1 MAESAFFPGPKTS
14 ESGARMEQET
24 VVSLP
29 THDISTREDLGMLAV
44 MEALAEDH
52 QVTQRELSRRSGL
65 HLKDDLAASRHDF
78 TDLQDTGSRAR
89 SACRM
94 GQTRSFRRTSDDCIE
109 GQLLP
114 AQAAGEGAGEIPA
127 GDE

>member
-1 MAESAFFPGPKTS
+1 
-14 ESGARMEQET
+14 MEQET

-29 THDISTREDLGMLAV
+29 TQDISTREDLGMLAV

-78 TDLQDTGSRAR
+78 TDPKKITGFRAR
-89 SACRM
+89 SVDQM
-94 GQTRSFRRTSDDCIE
+94 G
-109 GQLLP
+109 
-114 AQAAGEGAGEIPA
+114 
-127 GDE
+127 